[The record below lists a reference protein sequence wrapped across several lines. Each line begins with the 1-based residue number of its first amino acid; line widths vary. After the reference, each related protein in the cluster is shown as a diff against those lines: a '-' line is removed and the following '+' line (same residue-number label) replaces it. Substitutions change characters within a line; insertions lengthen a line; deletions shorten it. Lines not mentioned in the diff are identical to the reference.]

1 VLKAVSEA
9 IAGGVRDIDFAARYG
24 GEEFALVITGAGRE
38 QAAAAAENIRGALEA
53 LSFNFGGQQSRVTAS
68 FGVAEFP
75 AEASAAG
82 QLVRAADE
90 RLFRAKQ
97 GGRNRVVAS

>member
-1 VLKAVSEA
+1 MLLTS
-9 IAGGVRDIDFAARYG
+9 AALRKRS
-24 GEEFALVITGAGRE
+24 A
-38 QAAAAAENIRGALEA
+38 
-53 LSFNFGGQQSRVTAS
+53 VTAS

-90 RLFRAKQ
+90 RLYRAKQ
-97 GGRNRVVAS
+97 AGRNRVVSA